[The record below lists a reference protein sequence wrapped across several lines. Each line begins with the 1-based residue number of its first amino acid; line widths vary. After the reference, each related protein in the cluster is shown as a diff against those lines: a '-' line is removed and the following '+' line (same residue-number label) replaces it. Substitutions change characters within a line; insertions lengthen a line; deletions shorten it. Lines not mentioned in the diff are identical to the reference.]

1 MIELALN
8 HYNSFKFVH
17 VLAAVVW
24 VGGACTVQVYALLAL
39 RSDDPVRVAA
49 FAKDTEFV
57 GTRIFLPSSL
67 ILLVSGIFTLHDS
80 SGVWSFSQGWVQFG
94 LVVVALSIVV
104 GAGYLGP
111 ESGRIA
117 KATEERGVESAEVQ
131 QRIRRIFMVSRVEL
145 AFLLA
150 VVFDMVVKP
159 GM

>member
-1 MIELALN
+1 MIELALT
-8 HYNSFKFVH
+8 HYNAFKFVH
-17 VLAAVVW
+17 VLSAVVW

-39 RSDDPVRVAA
+39 RTDDPVRVAS
-49 FAKDTEFV
+49 FARDTEFV

-67 ILLVSGIFTLHDS
+67 IVLVSGIFTLHDS
-80 SGVWSFSQGWVQFG
+80 DGLWSFSQGWVQFG
-94 LVVVALSIVV
+94 LVVIALSIVV

-117 KATEERGVESAEVQ
+117 KATEAGGVESPEAQ
-131 QRIRRIFMVSRVEL
+131 RRIRRIFLVSRVEL
-145 AFLLA
+145 VFLLA

>member
-1 MIELALN
+1 VIELAFN
-8 HYNSFKFVH
+8 NYNALKFVH

-39 RSDDPVRVAA
+39 RTDDPARVAA
-49 FAKDTEFV
+49 FAADTEFV
-57 GTRIFLPSSL
+57 GMRIFLPSSL
-67 ILLVSGIFTLHDS
+67 ILLVSGMFTLHDS
-80 SGVWSFSQGWVQFG
+80 SGAWSYSQGWVQFG
-94 LVVVALSIVV
+94 LAVIALSIVV

-117 KATEERGVESAEVQ
+117 RATEAHGVASAEVQ
-131 QRIRRIFMVSRVEL
+131 ARIRRIFLVSRIEL
-145 AFLLA
+145 VFLLA

>member
-1 MIELALN
+1 MIELALT
-8 HYNSFKFVH
+8 HYNAFKFVH
-17 VLAAVVW
+17 VLSAVVW
-24 VGGACTVQVYALLAL
+24 VGGACTVQVYAQLAT
-39 RSDDPVRVAA
+39 RTNDPLRVAA

-80 SGVWSFSQGWVQFG
+80 SGLWSFGQGWVQFG
-94 LVVVALSIVV
+94 LVVVTLSIIV

-117 KATEERGVESAEVQ
+117 RATEAKGVESPEVQ
-131 QRIRRIFMVSRVEL
+131 ERIQRIFLVSRVEL
-145 AFLLA
+145 VLLLA

>member
-1 MIELALN
+1 MIDLAIT
-8 HYNSFKFVH
+8 HYNAFKFVH
-17 VLAAVVW
+17 VLSAVVW

-39 RSDDPVRVAA
+39 RTNDPLRVAS

-80 SGVWSFSQGWVQFG
+80 DGLWSFSQGWVQFG
-94 LVVVALSIVV
+94 LVVIALSIVV

-117 KATEERGVESAEVQ
+117 KATERSGVESAEVQ
-131 QRIRRIFMVSRVEL
+131 QRIRRIFLVSRIEL
-145 AFLLA
+145 VFLLA
-150 VVFDMVVKP
+150 VIFDMVVKP

>member
-1 MIELALN
+1 MIELALT
-8 HYNSFKFVH
+8 HYNAFKFVH
-17 VLAAVVW
+17 VLSAVVW
-24 VGGACTVQVYALLAL
+24 VGGACTVQVYALLAT
-39 RSDDPVRVAA
+39 RTNDPLRVAA

-80 SGVWSFSQGWVQFG
+80 SGLWSFGQGWVQFG
-94 LVVVALSIVV
+94 LVVIALSIVV

-117 KATEERGVESAEVQ
+117 RATEAKGVESPEVQ
-131 QRIRRIFMVSRVEL
+131 ERIQRIFLVSRVEL
-145 AFLLA
+145 VLLLA

>member
-1 MIELALN
+1 MIELALT
-8 HYNSFKFVH
+8 HYNAFKFVH
-17 VLAAVVW
+17 VLSAVVW
-24 VGGACTVQVYALLAL
+24 VGGACTVQVYALLAT
-39 RSDDPVRVAA
+39 RTNDPLRVAA

-80 SGVWSFSQGWVQFG
+80 SGLWSFGQGWVQFG
-94 LVVVALSIVV
+94 LVVGTLSIIV

-117 KATEERGVESAEVQ
+117 RATEAKGVESPEVQ
-131 QRIRRIFMVSRVEL
+131 ERIQRIFLVSRVEL
-145 AFLLA
+145 VLLLA

>member
-1 MIELALN
+1 MIELALTN
-8 HYNSFKFVH
+8 YNAFKFVH

-39 RSDDPVRVAA
+39 RTNDPLRVAS

-57 GTRIFLPSSL
+57 GMRIFLPSSL
-67 ILLVSGIFTLHDS
+67 ILLVSGILTLHDS
-80 SGVWSFSQGWVQFG
+80 SGLWSFGQGWVQFG
-94 LVVVALSIVV
+94 LVVIALSIVV

-117 KATEERGVESAEVQ
+117 KATEVGGVGSAEVQ
-131 QRIRRIFMVSRVEL
+131 ARIRRIFLVSRIEL
-145 AFLLA
+145 VFLLA

>member
-1 MIELALN
+1 MIELALT
-8 HYNSFKFVH
+8 HYNAFKFVH

-24 VGGACTVQVYALLAL
+24 VGGAATVQVYALLAL
-39 RSDDPVRVAA
+39 RTNDPVRVAA

-67 ILLVSGIFTLHDS
+67 ILLVSGMFTLHDS
-80 SGVWSFSQGWVQFG
+80 TGLWSYSQGWVQFA
-94 LVVVALSIVV
+94 LVVIALSIVT

-117 KATEERGVESAEVQ
+117 KGIAAGGVESPEVQ
-131 QRIRRIFMVSRVEL
+131 QRIRRIFLVSRVEL
-145 AFLLA
+145 VFLLA

-159 GM
+159 GI

>member
-1 MIELALN
+1 MIELALT
-8 HYNSFKFVH
+8 HYNAFKFVH
-17 VLAAVVW
+17 VLSAVVW
-24 VGGACTVQVYALLAL
+24 VGGACTVQVYALLAT
-39 RSDDPVRVAA
+39 RTNDPLRVAA

-80 SGVWSFSQGWVQFG
+80 SGLWSFSQGWVQFG

-117 KATEERGVESAEVQ
+117 RATEAKGVESPEVQ
-131 QRIRRIFMVSRVEL
+131 ERIQRIFLVSRVEL
-145 AFLLA
+145 VLLLA

>member
-1 MIELALN
+1 MIELALT
-8 HYNSFKFVH
+8 HYNAFKFVH
-17 VLAAVVW
+17 VLSAVVW
-24 VGGACTVQVYALLAL
+24 VGGACTVQVYALLAT
-39 RSDDPVRVAA
+39 RTNDPLRVAA

-80 SGVWSFSQGWVQFG
+80 SGLWSFGQGWVQFG
-94 LVVVALSIVV
+94 LVVVTLSIVV

-117 KATEERGVESAEVQ
+117 RATEAKGVESPEVQ
-131 QRIRRIFMVSRVEL
+131 ERIQRIFLVSRVEL
-145 AFLLA
+145 VFLLA

>member
-1 MIELALN
+1 MIELALT
-8 HYNSFKFVH
+8 HYNAFKFVH
-17 VLAAVVW
+17 VLSAVVW
-24 VGGACTVQVYALLAL
+24 VGGACTVQVYALLAT
-39 RSDDPVRVAA
+39 RTNDPLRVAA

-80 SGVWSFSQGWVQFG
+80 SGLWSFGQGWVQFG
-94 LVVVALSIVV
+94 LVVVTLSIVV

-117 KATEERGVESAEVQ
+117 RATEAKGVESPEVQ
-131 QRIRRIFMVSRVEL
+131 ERIQRIFLVSRVEL
-145 AFLLA
+145 VLLLA